1 MVKNELYHHGILG
14 QKWGKRNGP
23 PYPLGMS
30 DHSASEKTAGW
41 KQSLDSSGTEKHTKS
56 GLGKED
62 TATDQVAKG
71 KSFVERY
78 SNQKVSQMGKAGG
91 AGEEL
96 AIQAIAYTT
105 AIATMYG
112 ISKLS
117 EHFSRKGKMKELD
130 EYNKTKD
137 IKSFADAPRL
147 SQKMSAKD
155 SMKLTNPDY
164 PSDGTTMNCTFC
176 TTAMALREKG
186 YDVRA
191 RKTRD
196 GFYADDLFKATFNSP
211 EIKMSRRSKPDDV
224 LKTLAS
230 NGNGAYGNLTVM
242 WTLGGGHS
250 VFWKNENGR
259 THIYDGQSGEEITSS
274 ASATR
279 NFMSYVNL
287 RNVKYNRLDNCK
299 PTEYALSIVERN
311 DKK

>member
-14 QKWGKRNGP
+14 QKWGVRRFQNKDGS
-23 PYPLGMS
+23 LT
-30 DHSASEKTAGW
+30 SAGKNRCKKDGGSEA
-41 KQSLDSSGTEKHTKS
+41 
-56 GLGKED
+56 
-62 TATDQVAKG
+62 DQIAKG

-78 SNQKVSQMGKAGG
+78 SNQKVSQMGKASG

-96 AIQAIAYTT
+96 AVQAIAYTT

-117 EHFSRKGKMKELD
+117 EHFSRKAKMKELD

-147 SQKMSAKD
+147 TQKMSAKD

-164 PSDGTTMNCTFC
+164 PSEGTTMNCTFC

-191 RKTRD
+191 RKVKGD
-196 GFYADDLFKATFNSP
+196 GFYADDLFKASFNSP
-211 EIKMSRRSKPDDV
+211 EIKMSKRSKPDDV
-224 LKTLAS
+224 LRTLAS

-242 WTLGGGHS
+242 WNLGGGHS
-250 VFWKNENGR
+250 VFWKNENGK

-274 ASATR
+274 ASATK

-299 PTEYALSIVERN
+299 PTEYALAIVERN

>member
-14 QKWGKRNGP
+14 QKWGVRRFQNKDGS
-23 PYPLGMS
+23 L
-30 DHSASEKTAGW
+30 TQAG
-41 KQSLDSSGTEKHTKS
+41 KNRRKKEGGTES
-56 GLGKED
+56 DL
-62 TATDQVAKG
+62 VAKG

-78 SNQKVSQMGKAGG
+78 SNQKVSKMGKASG

-117 EHFSRKGKMKELD
+117 EHFSRKAKMKELD

-155 SMKLTNPDY
+155 SIKVTNPDY

-191 RKTRD
+191 RKVKGD
-196 GFYADDLFKATFNSP
+196 GFYADDLFKASFNSP

-242 WTLGGGHS
+242 WNLGGGHS

-259 THIYDGQSGEEITSS
+259 TRIYDGQSGEEITSS
-274 ASATR
+274 ASATK

-287 RNVKYNRLDNCK
+287 SNVTYNRLDNCK
-299 PTEYALSIVERN
+299 PTEYALAIVERN

>member
-14 QKWGKRNGP
+14 QKWGVRRYQNKDGT
-23 PYPLGMS
+23 L
-30 DHSASEKTAGW
+30 TQAG
-41 KQSLDSSGTEKHTKS
+41 KDRHKKEATE
-56 GLGKED
+56 
-62 TATDQVAKG
+62 TDQVAKG

-96 AIQAIAYTT
+96 AVQAIAYTA

-117 EHFSRKGKMKELD
+117 EHFSRKAKIKELD
-130 EYNKTKD
+130 EYNKTKE

-147 SQKMSAKD
+147 SQKMNAKD
-155 SMKLTNPDY
+155 NMKYTNPDY
-164 PSDGTTMNCTFC
+164 PSEGTTMNCTFC

-191 RKTRD
+191 RKIKGD

-211 EIKMSRRSKPDDV
+211 EIKMSKRSKPDDV

-279 NFMSYVNL
+279 NFMSYVDL
-287 RNVKYNRLDNCK
+287 RNVTYNRLDNCN
-299 PTEYALSIVERN
+299 PTEYALAIIERN
-311 DKK
+311 DK

>member
-14 QKWGKRNGP
+14 QKWGVRRFQNKDGS
-23 PYPLGMS
+23 L
-30 DHSASEKTAGW
+30 TQAG
-41 KQSLDSSGTEKHTKS
+41 KNRRKKEGSTE
-56 GLGKED
+56 
-62 TATDQVAKG
+62 ADQVAKG
-71 KSFVERY
+71 KSFVEHY
-78 SNQKVSQMGKAGG
+78 SNQKVSQMGKASG

-96 AIQAIAYTT
+96 AVQAIAYTT

-117 EHFSRKGKMKELD
+117 EHFSRKAKMKELD

-155 SMKLTNPDY
+155 SMKVTNPDY
-164 PSDGTTMNCTFC
+164 PSEGTTMNCTFC

-191 RKTRD
+191 RKVKGD
-196 GFYADDLFKATFNSP
+196 GFYADDLFKASFNSP

-242 WTLGGGHS
+242 WNLGGGHS
-250 VFWKNENGR
+250 VFWKNENGK

-299 PTEYALSIVERN
+299 PTEYALAIVERN

>member
-14 QKWGKRNGP
+14 QKWGVRRFQNKDGS
-23 PYPLGMS
+23 L
-30 DHSASEKTAGW
+30 TQAG
-41 KQSLDSSGTEKHTKS
+41 KNRRK
-56 GLGKED
+56 KED
-62 TATDQVAKG
+62 TETDQVAKG

-78 SNQKVSQMGKAGG
+78 SNQKVSQIGKAGG

-96 AIQAIAYTT
+96 AVQAIAYTT

-117 EHFSRKGKMKELD
+117 EHFSRKAKMKELD

-164 PSDGTTMNCTFC
+164 PSEGTTMNCTFC

-191 RKTRD
+191 RKVKGD
-196 GFYADDLFKATFNSP
+196 GFYADDLFKATFDSP

-250 VFWKNENGR
+250 VFWKNENGK

-299 PTEYALSIVERN
+299 PTEYALAIVERN

>member
-1 MVKNELYHHGILG
+1 MVKNELKHHGIIG
-14 QKWGKRNGP
+14 QKWGVRRFQNKDGT
-23 PYPLGMS
+23 L
-30 DHSASEKTAGW
+30 TQAG
-41 KQSLDSSGTEKHTKS
+41 KNRRK
-56 GLGKED
+56 KED
-62 TATDQVAKG
+62 TETDQVAKG

-78 SNQKVSQMGKAGG
+78 SNQKISQMGKASG

-96 AIQAIAYTT
+96 AVQAIAYTT

-117 EHFSRKGKMKELD
+117 EHFERKSKMKELD

-137 IKSFADAPRL
+137 IKSFSDAPRL

-155 SMKLTNPDY
+155 SMKHTNPDY
-164 PSDGTTMNCTFC
+164 PSEGTTMNCTFC

-186 YDVRA
+186 YDIRA
-191 RKTRD
+191 RKVKGD
-196 GFYADDLFKATFNSP
+196 GFYADDLFKATFNSS
-211 EIKMSRRSKPDDV
+211 EIKMPKRSKPDDV

-250 VFWKNENGR
+250 VFWKNENGK

-279 NFMSYVNL
+279 NFMSSVNL
-287 RNVKYNRLDNCK
+287 RNVKYNRLDNCE
-299 PTEYALSIVERN
+299 PTEYALAIVERN
-311 DKK
+311 DK

>member
-1 MVKNELYHHGILG
+1 MVKNELYHH
-14 QKWGKRNGP
+14 
-23 PYPLGMS
+23 
-30 DHSASEKTAGW
+30 
-41 KQSLDSSGTEKHTKS
+41 
-56 GLGKED
+56 
-62 TATDQVAKG
+62 G

-78 SNQKVSQMGKAGG
+78 SNQKVSQIGKAGG

-96 AIQAIAYTT
+96 AVQAIAYTT

-117 EHFSRKGKMKELD
+117 EHFSRKAKMKELD

-164 PSDGTTMNCTFC
+164 PSEGTTMNCTFC

-191 RKTRD
+191 RKVKGD
-196 GFYADDLFKATFNSP
+196 GFYADDLFKATFDSP

-250 VFWKNENGR
+250 VFWKNENGK

-299 PTEYALSIVERN
+299 PTEYALAIVERN

>member
-1 MVKNELYHHGILG
+1 MIQAGKNRR
-14 QKWGKRNGP
+14 K
-23 PYPLGMS
+23 
-30 DHSASEKTAGW
+30 
-41 KQSLDSSGTEKHTKS
+41 
-56 GLGKED
+56 KED
-62 TATDQVAKG
+62 TETDQVAKG

-78 SNQKVSQMGKAGG
+78 SNQKISQMGKASG

-96 AIQAIAYTT
+96 AVQAIAYTT

-117 EHFSRKGKMKELD
+117 EHFSRKSKMKELD

-137 IKSFADAPRL
+137 IKSFSDAPRL

-155 SMKLTNPDY
+155 SMKHTNPDY
-164 PSDGTTMNCTFC
+164 PSEGTTMNCTFC

-186 YDVRA
+186 YDIRA
-191 RKTRD
+191 RKVKGD
-196 GFYADDLFKATFNSP
+196 GFYADDLFKATFNSS
-211 EIKMSRRSKPDDV
+211 EIKMPKRSKPDDV

-230 NGNGAYGNLTVM
+230 NGNGAYGNLTVI

-250 VFWKNENGR
+250 VFWKNENGK

-299 PTEYALSIVERN
+299 PTEYALAIVERN
-311 DKK
+311 DK

>member
-14 QKWGKRNGP
+14 QKWGVRRFQNKDGT
-23 PYPLGMS
+23 L
-30 DHSASEKTAGW
+30 TQAG
-41 KQSLDSSGTEKHTKS
+41 KNRRK
-56 GLGKED
+56 KED
-62 TATDQVAKG
+62 TETDKIAKG

-96 AIQAIAYTT
+96 AVQAIAYTA

-117 EHFSRKGKMKELD
+117 EHFSRKAKMKELD
-130 EYNKTKD
+130 ECNKTKD
-137 IKSFADAPRL
+137 IKSFGDAPRL
-147 SQKMSAKD
+147 SQKMSAKA
-155 SMKLTNPDY
+155 SMKHTNPDY
-164 PSDGTTMNCTFC
+164 PSEGTTMNCTFC

-191 RKTRD
+191 RKVKGD

-211 EIKMSRRSKPDDV
+211 EIKMSKRSKPDDV

-250 VFWKNENGR
+250 VYSGKTKTER
-259 THIYDGQSGEEITSS
+259 HI
-274 ASATR
+274 
-279 NFMSYVNL
+279 FMTGNL
-287 RNVKYNRLDNCK
+287 ERRL
-299 PTEYALSIVERN
+299 PVQLQLRGIS
-311 DKK
+311 

>member
-14 QKWGKRNGP
+14 QKWGVRRFQNKDGT
-23 PYPLGMS
+23 L
-30 DHSASEKTAGW
+30 TQAG
-41 KQSLDSSGTEKHTKS
+41 KNRRK
-56 GLGKED
+56 KED
-62 TATDQVAKG
+62 TETDQVAKG

-78 SNQKVSQMGKAGG
+78 SNQKISQMGKASG

-96 AIQAIAYTT
+96 AVQAIAYTT

-117 EHFSRKGKMKELD
+117 EHFSRKSKMKELD

-137 IKSFADAPRL
+137 IKSFSDAPRL

-155 SMKLTNPDY
+155 SMKHTNPDY
-164 PSDGTTMNCTFC
+164 PSEGTTMNCTFC

-191 RKTRD
+191 RKVKGD

-211 EIKMSRRSKPDDV
+211 EIKMPKRSKPDDV

-250 VFWKNENGR
+250 VFWKNENGK

-299 PTEYALSIVERN
+299 PTEYALAIVERN
-311 DKK
+311 DK

>member
-1 MVKNELYHHGILG
+1 MSYISHHGILG
-14 QKWGKRNGP
+14 QKWGVRRFQNKDGT
-23 PYPLGMS
+23 L
-30 DHSASEKTAGW
+30 TQAG
-41 KQSLDSSGTEKHTKS
+41 KNRRK
-56 GLGKED
+56 KED
-62 TATDQVAKG
+62 TETDQVAKG

-78 SNQKVSQMGKAGG
+78 SNQKISQMGKASG

-96 AIQAIAYTT
+96 AVQAIAYTT

-117 EHFSRKGKMKELD
+117 EHFERKSKMKELD
-130 EYNKTKD
+130 GYNETKD
-137 IKSFADAPRL
+137 IKSFSDAPRL

-155 SMKLTNPDY
+155 SMKHTNPDY
-164 PSDGTTMNCTFC
+164 PSEGTTMNCTFC

-191 RKTRD
+191 RKSKGD
-196 GFYADDLFKATFNSP
+196 GFYADDLFKATFNSS
-211 EIKMSRRSKPDDV
+211 EIKMPKRSKPDDV

-230 NGNGAYGNLTVM
+230 NGNGAYGNLTVT

-250 VFWKNENGR
+250 VFWKNENGK

-274 ASATR
+274 DSAMR
-279 NFMSYVNL
+279 QFMSSVNF

-299 PTEYALSIVERN
+299 PTEYALAIVERN
-311 DKK
+311 DK